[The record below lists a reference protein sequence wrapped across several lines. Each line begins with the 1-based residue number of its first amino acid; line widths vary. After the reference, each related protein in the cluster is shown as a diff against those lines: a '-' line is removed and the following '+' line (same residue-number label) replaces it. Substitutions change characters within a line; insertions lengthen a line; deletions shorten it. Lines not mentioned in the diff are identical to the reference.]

1 LAALFAELGAE
12 AGLLILEWRGSLG
25 VRFESEAADLE
36 VFLEAIGLKQVR
48 EFESTDVATA
58 VADFALEISNDLTE
72 VLEGDAGAEQFVP

>member
-25 VRFESEAADLE
+25 VRFEAEAADLE
-36 VFLEAIGLKQVR
+36 VFLEAIGLKQVG